1 MNLFAR
7 ILSIVLQPVFIP
19 TYGFILLTIYDPV
32 LSDLSLSVKSLIWL
46 VALLT
51 TCIIPSSVIGI
62 GLKTGI
68 ISDSFISNRK
78 QRPIPYIFTI
88 LGYIICI
95 LWLSKFGL
103 NLFYTAPLV
112 GAIIGLLIM
121 LPINHFWK
129 ISAHLS
135 AFGGLCGAVFT
146 FALIHGTTPI
156 LSFVGLVLLSGIL
169 GWARMELK
177 AHTFGQVC
185 CGWLNGFLCVSI
197 TWLLFL

>member
-19 TYGFILLTIYDPV
+19 TYGFILLTSYDPV
-32 LSDLSLSVKSLIWL
+32 LSNLLLSAKSMIWL

-51 TCIIPSSVIGI
+51 TCLLPAIVIGI
-62 GLKTGI
+62 GLKSGM

-78 QRPIPYIFTI
+78 QRFIPYLFTI
-88 LGYIICI
+88 LGYMLCI
-95 LWLSKFGL
+95 LWLNKLGI
-103 NLFYTAPLV
+103 NLFFTAPLI

-121 LPINHFWK
+121 LPINYFWK

-135 AFGGLCGAVFT
+135 AFGGLCGGVFT
-146 FALIHGTTPI
+146 FAIIHATTPVI
-156 LSFVGLVLLSGIL
+156 SFVGFVLLSGLL

-177 AHTFGQVC
+177 AHTLGQVC
-185 CGWLNGFLCVSI
+185 CGWLNGFLCI
-197 TWLLFL
+197 TIAWLLLL

>member
-19 TYGFILLTIYDPV
+19 FYGFV
-32 LSDLSLSVKSLIWL
+32 
-46 VALLT
+46 LLT
-51 TCIIPSSVIGI
+51 TYDPSLSNLPLSAKSMIWLIVFLTTCLLPSAVIGI
-62 GLKTGI
+62 GLKTGM

-78 QRPIPYIFTI
+78 QRPIPYIFTV
-88 LGYIICI
+88 LGYAICI
-95 LWLSKFGL
+95 YWLYQLGID
-103 NLFYTAPLV
+103 LFYTAPLI
-112 GAIIGLLIM
+112 GAIIGLFII
-121 LPINHFWK
+121 LPINYFWK

-135 AFGGLCGAVFT
+135 AFGGLCGGVFT
-146 FALIHGTTPI
+146 FALIHGTAPI
-156 LSFVGLVLLSGIL
+156 LSFIGLVLLSGLL

-185 CGWLNGFLCVSI
+185 CGWLNGFLCITI